1 MKERP
6 NKIAHR
12 LGYWTSR
19 RHEDYQARDGL
30 SRDSDWSRKL
40 KRPRMAMV
48 ADIEEERAGKKRI
61 TVSPKEEE
69 DEEDINLTFVIKQDV
84 RSEVSFPQDKDLVFR
99 VQNEDYEESR
109 EDSSSPES
117 EDLSENNN
125 SNNQYKPQERKFY
138 FRNHQ
143 GHNSASLSEDEE
155 GMMDVDDNNDI
166 EEALYTV
173 KDQEEQPKE
182 GPSDTKVR
190 EEQNDFSESVLE
202 KIAALKRIDEKLL
215 NIEKEKG
222 RRLKTA
228 LNSKSKEHRNY
239 HSTKKRSKH
248 PSVAQSNRKKA
259 NSSSR
264 ELSSSS
270 SISSSD
276 SSSSSSSNEESSSDN
291 EERFKKNASV
301 GEADDLR
308 NKLKLYLTKL
318 KKKKGVKKA
327 AKSSSG

>member
-48 ADIEEERAGKKRI
+48 ADIEEERAGKKRLA
-61 TVSPKEEE
+61 VSPEPE
-69 DEEDINLTFVIKQDV
+69 EEDINLTFIIKQDV
-84 RSEVSFPQDKDLVFR
+84 PSDESFPLDKDLVFR
-99 VQNEDYEESR
+99 VQNEDFDESR
-109 EDSSSPES
+109 EDSSSLES
-117 EDLSENNN
+117 EDLSDNNN
-125 SNNQYKPQERKFY
+125 SDQYKTQERKFY
-138 FRNHQ
+138 FRSHK
-143 GHNSASLSEDEE
+143 GHNSASLSEDDDG
-155 GMMDVDDNNDI
+155 GMIDVDDNNDI
-166 EEALYTV
+166 KEGLCMAKYPEEHL
-173 KDQEEQPKE
+173 KE
-182 GPSDTKVR
+182 GPSDKKVK
-190 EEQNDFSESVLE
+190 EEQNNISESVLE

-222 RRLKTA
+222 RRLKSA
-228 LNSKSKEHRNY
+228 LISNSKEHGLFRK
-239 HSTKKRSKH
+239 TKKRLEH
-248 PSVAQSNRKKA
+248 RPVAQSNRKKA
-259 NSSSR
+259 NSRSR

-276 SSSSSSSNEESSSDN
+276 SSSSSSSNDESTSDN
-291 EERFKKNASV
+291 EERFKRNVSV

-318 KKKKGVKKA
+318 KKKKGVKKTT
-327 AKSSSG
+327 KSSCG

>member
-30 SRDSDWSRKL
+30 YRDSDWSRKL

-48 ADIEEERAGKKRI
+48 ADIEEERAGKKRL
-61 TVSPKEEE
+61 TVSPEEE
-69 DEEDINLTFVIKQDV
+69 EEEDINLTFVIKQDV
-84 RSEVSFPQDKDLVFR
+84 RSEVSFPLDKDLVFR

-109 EDSSSPES
+109 EDSSAPES

-125 SNNQYKPQERKFY
+125 YDQFEPQERKFY
-138 FRNHQ
+138 CRNHQ

-166 EEALYTV
+166 EEALCTA

-182 GPSDTKVR
+182 GPSDTKGR

-239 HSTKKRSKH
+239 HSTKKRPEH
-248 PSVAQSNRKKA
+248 RPLAQSNRKKA
-259 NSSSR
+259 NSRSR

-327 AKSSSG
+327 AKSSCG

>member
-30 SRDSDWSRKL
+30 YRDSDWSRKL

-48 ADIEEERAGKKRI
+48 ADIEEERAGKKRH
-61 TVSPKEEE
+61 TVSPDEEE
-69 DEEDINLTFVIKQDV
+69 EEDINLTFVIKQEV
-84 RSEVSFPQDKDLVFR
+84 RSDVSFPQDKDLVFR

-109 EDSSSPES
+109 EDSSSPEP

-143 GHNSASLSEDEE
+143 GHNSAPLSENEDVV
-155 GMMDVDDNNDI
+155 MDVDDNNDI
-166 EEALYTV
+166 EEALYTA
-173 KDQEEQPKE
+173 KDQEEQPEE
-182 GPSDTKVR
+182 GLSDTKVR

-228 LNSKSKEHRNY
+228 LNSNSKEHRNY
-239 HSTKKRSKH
+239 HSTKKRPEH
-248 PSVAQSNRKKA
+248 RPLAQSIRKKA
-259 NSSSR
+259 NSRSR

-276 SSSSSSSNEESSSDN
+276 SSSSSNEESSSDN

-318 KKKKGVKKA
+318 KKKKSVKKA
-327 AKSSSG
+327 AKSSCG